1 MKFQRNMPRKSSLK
15 LGFPLGALQDELIE
29 LFETA
34 GYKVKTDQALQKIEI
49 SDPDITCLFVRPIA
63 ISSMIEK
70 GILDVGIS
78 TEASVMEAKTEK
90 VKEVCNLEYEKSP
103 WGKTRVVLAV
113 PKDSKIASAR
123 GLRGKKII
131 TRIPEIT
138 KEFLRK
144 SKIQAEILYSDTLVN
159 ESKVGVIADAIVEFS
174 RRGDVLA
181 AYNLKVLKILFESS
195 VILIASSKALQD
207 ATKKKKIQ
215 ELATRLRGARSQ
227 QEQIVKPYTPWS
239 TTNLDDVDLGILRE
253 LFEDGRKSFVEI
265 ARDAKLSS
273 VGVKKR
279 IEKLLQKD
287 IVRIQGLMN
296 IEKMYAMSATIA
308 VEADSKALAEL
319 VEQLQ
324 RSHFVYML
332 VKTSGRYN
340 LIVGVL
346 ASDLGNLESFIT
358 KEIREKN
365 GVKQIE
371 VSVGELPLIPKR
383 IPPPF

>member
-1 MKFQRNMPRKSSLK
+1 MSKQNKIKF
-15 LGFPLGALQDELIE
+15 GFPFGALQDEIIE

-34 GYKVKTDQALQKIEI
+34 GYKVKVDQALQKIEI
-49 SDPDITCLFVRPIA
+49 NDPNITCLFARPIA
-63 ISSMIEK
+63 ISSMVES

-78 TEASVMEAKTEK
+78 TEASVVEAKTKK
-90 VKEVCNLEYEKSP
+90 VKEVCDLEYEKSP
-103 WGKTRVVLAV
+103 WGKTNVVVAV
-113 PKDSKIASAR
+113 PKDSKIISIK

-144 SKIQAEILYSDTLVN
+144 NKIQAEILYSDTLVN
-159 ESKVGVIADAIVEFS
+159 ESKVGVTADAIVEFS
-174 RRGDVLA
+174 RRGDVLT

-195 VILIASSKALQD
+195 VILIANPKALQD
-207 ATKKKKIQ
+207 AAKEKKIQ
-215 ELATRLRGARSQ
+215 ELAIRLKRVRSQ
-227 QEQIVKPYTPWS
+227 QGQMVSPYTPSGS
-239 TTNLDDVDLGILRE
+239 TTNLDDIDLRILQE

-265 ARDAKLSS
+265 AKDTKLSS

-279 IEKLLQKD
+279 IEKLLRED
-287 IVRIQGLMN
+287 IVRIQGFMN
-296 IEKMYAMSATIA
+296 IEKMYAMSAVIG
-308 VEADSKALAEL
+308 VEADSKTLAGL
-319 VEQLQ
+319 VERFR

-340 LIVGVL
+340 LVVGVL
-346 ASDLGNLESFIT
+346 ASDLGSLESFIT
-358 KEIREKN
+358 KEIRDKK

-383 IPPPF
+383 VAPPF